1 MKSKFIHEAVKKI
14 SPNCAVVVRD
24 NDTKKI
30 NFVENPDNITIEQ
43 IEEAIPLAEAD
54 FDATQYRRN
63 RAAEYPSIRDQ
74 LDMQYH
80 DELDGTSTWKDAIAK
95 VKAKY
100 PKPT

>member
-54 FDATQYRRN
+54 FNATQYQRDRK
-63 RAAEYPSIRDQ
+63 REYPRIEE
-74 LDMQYH
+74 LVVALY
-80 DELDGTSTWKDAIAK
+80 DEKDKQGIIERRKA

-100 PKPT
+100 PKPSE